1 MRLHPPFDDDDFDPV
16 ARMLGLAVLAVLVL
30 AIVFALVWGGLV
42 TR

>member
-1 MRLHPPFDDDDFDPV
+1 MRLRPWSEEDGPDPV

-30 AIVFALVWGGLV
+30 GIVFALVWGGAV

>member
-1 MRLHPPFDDDDFDPV
+1 MKRSAWFLVDPV

-30 AIVFALVWGGLV
+30 AVVFALVWGGLV